1 MFSNSR
7 PRRRATLLALSAAV
21 AAGGVALIT
30 PASAT
35 PTPATTPAAAPAP
48 VVQPPALTAP
58 GAAVLPADTRFFTP
72 ESDLG
77 ARRQITEAR
86 RLKHYAEAGLVE
98 AEVNTPQAVWLTK
111 GTPAEVRSEAQRAV
125 LMAKAQNT
133 VPTVVVYNVPGRDCS
148 QYSSG
153 GAADDAAYR
162 AWADGVALGIAKGD
176 TVTVVIEPDG
186 LALLPSDC
194 APGTYPAGK
203 APTDE
208 GRIADITYVSQ
219 AIERANPK
227 ALVYLDSGHS
237 GWQNVGKISERL
249 VRAQVQQFQG
259 LALNTS
265 NYQYTANLKQYG
277 TWISECITYATVVKP
292 GDYGSCGDQYWSG
305 GPANDFTGVA
315 LDPMKEWSDTATDP
329 TANTAGVNSRYAA
342 ALGTVKPTEH
352 FVLDT
357 SRNGQG
363 PWAPAAGTSYPDPQ
377 TWCNPPG
384 RGLGDTPQAQPD
396 KAFPLLDAY
405 LWVKTPGQS
414 DGSCNRGIAGS
425 TTDPE
430 WGGITDPAAGAWFP
444 QQALELA
451 WLSEPRLR

>member
-1 MFSNSR
+1 MFPNSR

-21 AAGGVALIT
+21 AAGGMAMVD
-30 PASAT
+30 PASAA
-35 PTPATTPAAAPAP
+35 PAVTPAAAPAP
-48 VVQPPALTAP
+48 AVQPPALTAP
-58 GAAVLPADTRFFTP
+58 EAAVLPAGTQFFTP
-72 ESDLG
+72 EADPG
-77 ARRQITEAR
+77 ARKQISDAR
-86 RLKHYAEAGLVE
+86 RARHVAEAGLVE
-98 AEVNTPQAVWLTK
+98 AEVSTPQAVWLTG

-125 LMAKAQNT
+125 LMAKAAKT
-133 VPTVVVYNVPGRDCS
+133 VPTLVVYNVPGRDCS

-162 AWADGVALGIAKGD
+162 AWADGVAAGIAKGG

-186 LALLPSDC
+186 LALMPGDC
-194 APGTYPAGK
+194 APGTYPEGA

-219 AIERANPK
+219 AIERANPD
-227 ALVYLDSGHS
+227 ALVYLDAGHS
-237 GWQNVGKISERL
+237 GWHAVGDIAERL

-265 NYQYTANLKQYG
+265 NYQYTPNLTYYG
-277 TWISECITYATVVKP
+277 TWISHCITYATEVAA
-292 GDYGSCGDQYWSG
+292 GDYVSCGSQYYSG
-305 GPANDFTGVA
+305 GPANDFVGGA
-315 LDPMKEWSDTATDP
+315 LDPMKTWSDTATDP
-329 TANTAGVNSRYAA
+329 TANTAGITSRYAQQ
-342 ALGTVKPTEH
+342 LGAVQPTEH

-363 PWAPAAGTSYPDPQ
+363 PWAPAEGTGYPDPQ

-384 RGLGDTPQAQPD
+384 RGLGAPPQAQPD
-396 KAFPLLDAY
+396 ADSPLLDAH

-414 DGSCNRGIAGS
+414 DGACNRGVAGS

-430 WGGITDPAAGAWFP
+430 WGGSTDPGAGAWFP
-444 QQALELA
+444 EQALELA